1 MKGNIMDKKI
11 LLGGAAA
18 LLLVGNMY
26 ATPASAAIDLSFSGE
41 AELSILMNDQCGD
54 AAATASDVDTVFGT
68 SNSNVA
74 YATNQATDGDMAMTF
89 TSYACAGSAS
99 EDNPV
104 ISLGNKLEFEAAG
117 TLANGLEVTYSDA
130 VALDD
135 SKLSFGGAF
144 GTLTFA
150 DGLSAVDESA
160 VGDVSGADV
169 TGSDFGGHALKTS
182 GAAGMSIL
190 YTAPSVGGIDIM
202 IGYNPNSDDSGL
214 DTAGYLDTFSFAAV
228 MAMDSGLSVS
238 AGMESASDN
247 SGATCG
253 PAGFTATTGTTD
265 TAQDAYD
272 LAYGGDICGDE
283 TLIYV
288 GAEMALADL
297 AVSASYSDLDSDE
310 ADQSTWA
317 VGVGT
322 DVGAYSVAVD
332 YTKTTLD
339 YAEGGVSDEQ
349 TVIHA
354 GISTALGDGVDLSL
368 DFSTN
373 EYDQASQAEG
383 AGATNNYR
391 AEMKVTVGF

>member
-26 ATPASAAIDLSFSGE
+26 ATPANASAIS
-41 AELSILMNDQCGD
+41 LSIGGEGVISFVMTDECGD

-74 YATNQATDGDMAMTF
+74 YTTNQGTDGDMALTF
-89 TSYACAGSAS
+89 TSYECSGSAS

-104 ISLGNKLEFEAAG
+104 ISMDNSLEFEAAG
-117 TLANGLEVTYSDA
+117 TLANGLTVSYSDA

-135 SKLSFGGAF
+135 AKISFGGAF

-150 DGLSAVDESA
+150 DGLSAIDESA

-169 TGSDFGGHALKTS
+169 TGGDLGGHKLSTS

-202 IGYNPNSDDSGL
+202 IGYNPNSADSGL
-214 DTAGYLDTFSFAAV
+214 DSAAYLDTFSFAAV
-228 MAMDSGLSVS
+228 MAMDSGLTVS

-253 PAGFTATTGTTD
+253 PAGFTATTATTD

-283 TLIYV
+283 SLIYV
-288 GAEMALADL
+288 GAEMSLADL
-297 AVSASYSDLDSDE
+297 SVSASYSDLDSEE
-310 ADQSTWA
+310 ADQTTWA

-322 DVGAYSVAVD
+322 DVGSYSLVEKSNDRSTPSPRAVEIP
-332 YTKTTLD
+332 
-339 YAEGGVSDEQ
+339 A
-349 TVIHA
+349 
-354 GISTALGDGVDLSL
+354 
-368 DFSTN
+368 
-373 EYDQASQAEG
+373 
-383 AGATNNYR
+383 
-391 AEMKVTVGF
+391 

>member
-1 MKGNIMDKKI
+1 MDKKI

-41 AELSILMNDQCGD
+41 GEVSFLMSDQCGD

-68 SNSNVA
+68 SNSNVS
-74 YATNQATDGDMAMTF
+74 YATDQSTDGDMAMTF
-89 TSYACAGSAS
+89 TSYACSGSAS

-117 TLANGLEVTYSDA
+117 TLANGLEVSYSDA

-150 DGLSAVDESA
+150 DGLSAIDESA

-169 TGSDFGGHALKTS
+169 TGSDFGGHKKSTS

-202 IGYNPNSDDSGL
+202 IGYNPNSADSGL
-214 DTAGYLDTFSFAAV
+214 DSAAYLDTFSFAAV
-228 MAMDSGLSVS
+228 MAMDSGLTVS

-253 PAGFTATTGTTD
+253 PAGFTATTATTD

-283 TLIYV
+283 SLIYV
-288 GAEMALADL
+288 GAEMSLSDL

-332 YTKTTLD
+332 YTKSTLD
-339 YAEGGVSDEQ
+339 YAAGGVSDEQ

-373 EYDQASQAEG
+373 EYDQASQAQG